1 MLASRLS
8 TPNFKQSAGLFRILS
23 RTLGSVSTAL
33 LILILRVDNADSA
46 TSGNIILQHVAQD
59 ELVFIDQAFIF
70 AA

>member
-1 MLASRLS
+1 MLTSRPS
-8 TPNFKQSAGLFRILS
+8 PPNSKQPAGLLQILS

-33 LILILRVDNADSA
+33 LILLLRVENADSA
-46 TSGNIILQHVAQD
+46 TLGNILLQHVAQD